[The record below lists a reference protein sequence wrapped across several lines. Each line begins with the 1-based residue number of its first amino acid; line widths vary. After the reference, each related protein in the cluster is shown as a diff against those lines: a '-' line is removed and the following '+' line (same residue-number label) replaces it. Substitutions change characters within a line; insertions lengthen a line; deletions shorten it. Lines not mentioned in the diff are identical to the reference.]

1 MAPYL
6 YSNRFICFTPLY
18 RNGVKKDMARN
29 IKDVVSDRL
38 TEAQTTSEDRR
49 QYLERLAQLMTRH
62 FTPTVQFT
70 NIKTARCR
78 HNDGD
83 ITIDIGA
90 EVVNQTVTNLPKR
103 IWTLLAQEGLITHE
117 IGHVLYTDFEAHES
131 IKDDL
136 GMKEMNAFHD
146 IVWNP
151 AEDAAIEEQLRWKF
165 NCGQELDTYNA
176 NLFES
181 QKNSAKMLP
190 VPQAI
195 KIAIL
200 EKGCYDAGAVEDH
213 LNGKRQLVKP
223 EDEEVFEKL
232 LQEVNAML
240 SDVMTE
246 ADPEVRYERMLEFW
260 NLLKDEMKD
269 QGKDAE
275 SEHQDGQ
282 GQGYDDAKPDDT
294 SGMTEGDLADALE
307 DLDSED
313 VEEQLQQT
321 AAPQDYDWDEFDED
335 EESEDESDD
344 VGGGETGGEPME
356 SEDDQSPSDENQTGQ
371 SGGEDAEQGQ
381 EQDTDD
387 ADESGSGDTEGGQS
401 GNGNSYPGHTG
412 HHLVIKD

>member
-1 MAPYL
+1 
-6 YSNRFICFTPLY
+6 
-18 RNGVKKDMARN
+18 MARN
-29 IKDVVSDRL
+29 ISDVVSDRL

-62 FTPTVQFT
+62 FDPTVQFT

-90 EVVNQTVTNLPKR
+90 KVVDQAVTNLPQR

-176 NLFES
+176 NLFER
-181 QKNSAKMLP
+181 QKQGAKMLP
-190 VPQAI
+190 VPQAV

-200 EKGCYDAGAVEDH
+200 EKGCYDAGAVEEH
-213 LNGKRQLVKP
+213 LDGKRQLVKP
-223 EDEEVFEKL
+223 EDADLFEKL
-232 LQEVNAML
+232 LQEVNSML

-246 ADPEVRYERMLEFW
+246 PDPQARYERMLEFW

-275 SEHQDGQ
+275 SEHQSGQ

-307 DLDSED
+307 ELDPED

-335 EESEDESDD
+335 DEEAEAEEDEADEPGLGDLFGDPDEDEAEEADD
-344 VGGGETGGEPME
+344 AEGGEAGGEPMDE
-356 SEDDQSPSDENQTGQ
+356 EDDQSPSDEDQTGEA
-371 SGGEDAEQGQ
+371 GGEGAEQG
-381 EQDTDD
+381 EEHDDED
-387 ADESGSGDTEGGQS
+387 ADESGSGDGDGGQGGS
-401 GNGNSYPGHTG
+401 GNGYPGHED
-412 HHLVIKD
+412 HRLVIRD